1 MQKLLLA
8 FSVVLGLTMLV
19 ALLYIYE
26 RGQRGLREYALV
38 GTWVHQPANSESLY
52 YDSPWKSLGTGN
64 W

>member
-1 MQKLLLA
+1 
-8 FSVVLGLTMLV
+8 VLV
-19 ALLYIYE
+19 AFLYIYE

-64 W
+64 R